1 MHLLRLVWWGRY
13 ACDGQCW
20 CDVKPLVLLAQVPS
34 STPVLV
40 QMYLDMLGTN
50 KNLHPLPSQ
59 DMFKDASGE
68 YTFRDRVAAYLQGMS
83 TRACANIF
91 TPHGGGAGSNNAT
104 ESQNKVSHKQMPVR
118 ANHQAHVPQLLT
130 HMQTISRSDSAF
142 TDTFRSDIWHHDH
155 FVAAE
160 HLMNF
165 VAFPGNPHACS
176 INVMDLAY
184 VEFLYIDRLD
194 PAKMVYVHRPDNTP
208 ASRVMD
214 MGAVMT
220 QEKLACLM
228 VPSYR
233 TLQTLCAQHAS
244 LFECRAN
251 HPDNASRTIANIK
264 AFLHSPCTK
273 PHAKPSW
280 AEQSKQLFNCPPNIL
295 LEDMNLQEWYELTG
309 TMAVLVPLAGKCAQ

>member
-1 MHLLRLVWWGRY
+1 
-13 ACDGQCW
+13 
-20 CDVKPLVLLAQVPS
+20 
-34 STPVLV
+34 
-40 QMYLDMLGTN
+40 
-50 KNLHPLPSQ
+50 
-59 DMFKDASGE
+59 
-68 YTFRDRVAAYLQGMS
+68 
-83 TRACANIF
+83 
-91 TPHGGGAGSNNAT
+91 
-104 ESQNKVSHKQMPVR
+104 
-118 ANHQAHVPQLLT
+118 
-130 HMQTISRSDSAF
+130 
-142 TDTFRSDIWHHDH
+142 
-155 FVAAE
+155 
-160 HLMNF
+160 
-165 VAFPGNPHACS
+165 
-176 INVMDLAY
+176 
-184 VEFLYIDRLD
+184 
-194 PAKMVYVHRPDNTP
+194 MVYVHRPDNTP

-251 HPDNASRTIANIK
+251 HPNNASRTIANIK
-264 AFLHSPCTK
+264 AFFHSPCTK